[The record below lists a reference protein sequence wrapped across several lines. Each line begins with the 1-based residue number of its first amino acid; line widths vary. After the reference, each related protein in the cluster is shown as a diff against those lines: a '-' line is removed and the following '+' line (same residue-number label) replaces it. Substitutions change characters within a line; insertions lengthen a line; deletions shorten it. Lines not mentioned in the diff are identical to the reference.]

1 VGERPNAGTE
11 ETVEPQNPHAWRGTP
26 GKKPNVRSLIDTV
39 VSRKHLELAW
49 EKVKKNRGS
58 AGIDD
63 VTIAPFEVRKAD

>member
-1 VGERPNAGTE
+1 MSATGYSVPG
-11 ETVEPQNPHAWRGTP
+11 PHVFLGSSI
-26 GKKPNVRSLIDTV
+26 KKPNVHARIDTV